1 MWAFGGWCVPSSF
14 GCLDMYFM
22 HESVLTCSNSSSLDF
37 KFVCGCLSLL
47 KRDIEPSLKTQFALS
62 GPGISQQF
70 MTKFTFAVKFDAN
83 SNNQGLELCDPS
95 LIPWRKLLQLQV
107 SNLFSK
113 GAFKNHQQWTVLLLL
128 LCFGAV
134 AGSVFGALP
143 DNQITSNW
151 DGFHTSLTTQ
161 IKLSHD
167 KIPCL
172 NCRW

>member
-1 MWAFGGWCVPSSF
+1 MPSSF

-22 HESVLTCSNSSSLDF
+22 HESVLTCTNSSSLDF

-47 KRDIEPSLKTQFALS
+47 KRDIEPSLKTQLHLRAQDITTIYDKAHVS
-62 GPGISQQF
+62 
-70 MTKFTFAVKFDAN
+70 VKFDAN

-113 GAFKNHQQWTVLLLL
+113 GAFKNHQQWAVLLLL

-134 AGSVFGALP
+134 ARSVFGSFL

-151 DGFHTSLTTQ
+151 DGFHTSLTT
-161 IKLSHD
+161 
-167 KIPCL
+167 
-172 NCRW
+172 

>member
-1 MWAFGGWCVPSSF
+1 
-14 GCLDMYFM
+14 
-22 HESVLTCSNSSSLDF
+22 
-37 KFVCGCLSLL
+37 
-47 KRDIEPSLKTQFALS
+47 
-62 GPGISQQF
+62 
-70 MTKFTFAVKFDAN
+70 MTKFTFTVKFDAN

-113 GAFKNHQQWTVLLLL
+113 GAFKNHQQWAVLLLL

-151 DGFHTSLTTQ
+151 DGFHTSLMT
-161 IKLSHD
+161 
-167 KIPCL
+167 
-172 NCRW
+172 